1 MNNQFADKE
10 MLQDVLTSQKNMTN
24 NYNAFANEMSTD
36 QMKSQFMNIL
46 KEEHDIQMDL
56 FKEMQ
61 KRGWY
66 QTPQAKQEKI
76 AQTKTKFDNM
86 KKSL

>member
-1 MNNQFADKE
+1 MNNNFADKE
-10 MLQDVLTSQKNMTN
+10 MMQDALTSQKNITG
-24 NYNAFANEMSTD
+24 NYNNFANEMSTE

-46 KEEHDIQMDL
+46 KEEHDIQMDV

-66 QTPQAKQEKI
+66 QTPAAQQDKITQA
-76 AQTKTKFDNM
+76 KTKFENM
-86 KKSL
+86 KNSL